1 MNMTRETRD
10 LPRIVVVGSLNLD
23 LVCSGLPRFPT
34 PGETMTG
41 GRFAT
46 FPGGKGANQA
56 FAAARLGAAVSMVGA
71 VGEDRDGDYLRENLS
86 RVGVDVEHVARCA
99 EAASGVAVILV
110 TEAGQNEIVLAPG
123 ANGAFSPSRL
133 EASAARIGG
142 ARIVLLQLEI
152 PLETVVVAAERASA
166 AGALVILDPAPARPL
181 PEALLA
187 CASYLTPNE
196 TELCALTGGGSLADE
211 AGEEEAALVLAASRR
226 ARMLM
231 GPGRAKRV
239 LVKLGALG
247 ALLVT
252 DEGEKRFAPVKVT
265 AVDTTAAGDAFNAA
279 FAVALLEGRS
289 EDEAGAFAC
298 AAAAVSVT
306 RAGAQPSMP
315 TRAEVEAVRGGR

>member
-1 MNMTRETRD
+1 MSISRETRD
-10 LPRIVVVGSLNLD
+10 ISRIVVVGSLNLD
-23 LVCSGLPRFPT
+23 LVCSGLARFPA
-34 PGETMTG
+34 PGETLTG

-56 FAAARLGAAVSMVGA
+56 FAAARLGAVVSMVGA
-71 VGEDRDGDYLRENLS
+71 VGDDRDGDYLRENLS
-86 RVGVDVEHVARCA
+86 RVGVDVDHVARCA
-99 EAASGVAVILV
+99 EASSGVAVILV

-123 ANGAFSPSRL
+123 ANGAFAPSQI
-133 EASAARIGG
+133 EASAGRIDD
-142 ARIVLLQLEI
+142 AKIVMLQLEI
-152 PLETVVVAAERASA
+152 PLETVLAAAERARD
-166 AGALVILDPAPARPL
+166 AGARVILDPAPARPL
-181 PEALLA
+181 PEALLG
-187 CASYLTPNE
+187 CVDYLTPNE

-211 AGEEEAALVLAASRR
+211 AGEDEEALMAAASRR
-226 ARMLM
+226 ARALL

-239 LVKLGALG
+239 LVKLGAHG

-252 DEGEKRFAPVKVT
+252 GEGEKRFAPVKVT

-279 FAVALLEGRS
+279 FAVALLEGQS

-315 TRAEVEAVRGGR
+315 TRGEVEAVRGGR

>member
-1 MNMTRETRD
+1 MSMTRETRD

-23 LVCSGLPRFPT
+23 LVCSGLPRFPA
-34 PGETMTG
+34 PGETLTG

-56 FAAARLGAAVSMVGA
+56 FAAARLGAVVSMVGA
-71 VGEDRDGDYLRENLS
+71 VGDDRDGDYLRENLA
-86 RVGVDVEHVARCA
+86 RVGVDVDHVSRCA

-123 ANGAFSPSRL
+123 ANGAFAPSGL
-133 EASAARIGG
+133 EASAARIGN
-142 ARIVLLQLEI
+142 AKIVMLQLEI
-152 PLETVVVAAERASA
+152 PLETVVAAAERAKA
-166 AGALVILDPAPARPL
+166 AGARVILDPAPACPL

-187 CASYLTPNE
+187 CVDYLTPNE

-211 AGEEEAALVLAASRR
+211 AREVEAALVLAASRR
-226 ARMLM
+226 ARTLI

-239 LVKLGALG
+239 LVKLGAHG

-252 DEGEKRFAPVKVT
+252 DEGEKRFTPVKVT

-279 FAVALLEGRS
+279 FAVALLEGQS

-315 TRAEVEAVRGGR
+315 TRAEVEAVREGS